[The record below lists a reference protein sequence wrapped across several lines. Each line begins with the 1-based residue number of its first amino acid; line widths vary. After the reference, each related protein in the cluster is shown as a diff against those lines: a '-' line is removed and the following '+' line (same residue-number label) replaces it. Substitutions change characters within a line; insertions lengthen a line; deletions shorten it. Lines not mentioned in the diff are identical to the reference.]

1 VPESIPFQTIAV
13 SYVALLLSLS
23 VHECAHAASAYWL
36 EDDTARRLGRMTLN
50 PLAHID
56 LLGTLVLPLF
66 GMITGWRVLGWAKP
80 VPVDPRNLSRK
91 FSQRIGMAMVAGAG
105 PASNILLS
113 FVCMALL
120 AIAVRVFV
128 SGFQGASPAELSGF
142 KQNIFI
148 GAMYAPVER
157 FSDIPNIST
166 GTIFTITLLGR
177 MVSIN
182 IGLAIFNLLPFGPL
196 DGASILRGFLPWRLL
211 PVFDKVQPVVS
222 IVILV
227 LFLVGSIRYILG
239 PLFWLADTF
248 YIRPLLKLFL
258 L

>member
-1 VPESIPFQTIAV
+1 VLESIPLQTIAV

-23 VHECAHAASAYWL
+23 VHECAHASSAYWL
-36 EDDTARRLGRMTLN
+36 EDDTARRMGRMTLN
-50 PLAHID
+50 PIAHID

-80 VPVDPRNLSRK
+80 VPVDPSKLSRK
-91 FSQRIGMAMVAGAG
+91 FPQRIGMAMVAGAG

-113 FVCMALL
+113 FVSMALL
-120 AIAVRVFV
+120 AIAIRVYV
-128 SGFQGASPAELSGF
+128 SEIQGVSPATLLSF
-142 KQNIFI
+142 KQNIFM
-148 GAMYAPVER
+148 GAMYTPVEK
-157 FSDIPNIST
+157 FSGLPDIST
-166 GTIFTITLLGR
+166 VTIFTITLLGR
-177 MVSIN
+177 MVIIN

-196 DGASILRGFLPWRLL
+196 DGASILRGFLPWKLL
-211 PVFDKVQPVVS
+211 PAFDRVQPVLS

-227 LFLVGSIRYILG
+227 LFFVGYIKYILG

-248 YIRPLLKLFL
+248 YITPLSRLFL